1 MKYNKVAIE
10 YDHLNSV
17 CFKRRILP
25 LEHESHKLSLNT
37 FRYDSNNNIYDFE
50 ILITQKAPKSL
61 KELRQKLSS
70 NYFLVYDNPNYIG
83 LFMKPQLLKRIFNL
97 LKRIIKSIIT
107 LKVHPFILLEFLIK
121 RADLVITGSEL
132 QAEFY
137 SKAYNKTTF
146 NIVDPVN
153 EIEFSGK
160 KKEHFD
166 TKVIRILWEGTEESF
181 HQLKDLITPLNDLSK
196 KYNFELILFTDIS
209 KNSKAEKVFN
219 LLKSKF
225 TVIHVPW
232 AIKKI
237 DEVLLSSDIAIAP
250 IASSNYV
257 NYAKPFNKLLVYW
270 SYGLPTVFS
279 DIPSYRG
286 IHEKTKIGFCCKN
299 SEEWFKSIEKLIQS
313 TELRSF
319 IGNLGYK
326 YAWREHSQ
334 EKYANKYFKKINEV
348 YKTK

>member
-25 LEHESHKLSLNT
+25 LEHESHKFSLNT
-37 FRYDSNNNIYDFE
+37 FRYDSNTNANDFE
-50 ILITQKAPKSL
+50 ILITQKVPTSL
-61 KELRQKLSS
+61 KELRKKLNG

-83 LFMKPQLLKRIFNL
+83 LFMKPILLKRIFNL

-107 LKVHPFILLEFLIK
+107 LKIHPFILLEFLIK
-121 RADLVITGSEL
+121 RADLIITGSEL
-132 QAEFY
+132 QSEFY
-137 SKAYNKTTF
+137 SKTYNKTAF

-153 EIEFSGK
+153 KVEFSGK

-166 TKVIRILWEGTEESF
+166 TKGIKILWEGTEDSF
-181 HQLKDLITPLNDLSK
+181 HQLKELITPLSELYK

-219 LLKSKF
+219 LLKLKLR
-225 TVIHVPW
+225 VIHIPW
-232 AIKKI
+232 EINKI
-237 DEVLLSSDIAIAP
+237 DEVILSADIAIAP
-250 IASSNYV
+250 IDSSNFV

-270 SYGLPTVFS
+270 SYGLPTVCS
-279 DIPSYRG
+279 DIPSYSNL
-286 IHEKTKIGFCCKN
+286 HEKTKIGFCCNN
-299 SEEWFKSIEKLIQS
+299 SEEWVESIDKLIQS
-313 TELRSF
+313 AELRNS
-319 IGNLGYK
+319 IGNLGYE
-326 YAWREHSQ
+326 YAWGQHSQ
-334 EKYANKYFKKINEV
+334 DKYANKYFKKINEV